1 MSERKFNLKTYQKI
15 DGGVHIDMRLKESR
29 TDKAPDVINEKQLED
44 YRGTEPDVTIE
55 KLLEDKRLGAETEI
69 TEKRLDTHK
78 SKFANKYRNPEAYE
92 GDMNKLEEKRLN
104 SDPVENEK
112 YETASE
118 VPKQFRWWE
127 GVKSPDGLKVA
138 KTAAKKNKEWED
150 PVEKAEEL
158 SFDKERW
165 RDVQEPSEELTEK
178 LPPIDPDNA
187 DDFQIEEI
195 NKPKEIKEPSGMSSM
210 TIQKE
215 KYLYN
220 PQNPILNGVYMVL
233 AFDPETYSY
242 EEEIKRAALETVLNR
257 DPSLSGLISA
267 DDFGKIDTSGL
278 EGKVVLRAVGEE
290 FGPVAEKHNNPVPA
304 APSSSF
310 IKPTNVEEEPEVEE
324 VNYEEK
330 TIDGTPMAIGKIRV
344 RDEIT
349 DENRASIIEKI
360 VSLVH
365 EKHPRVDLEE
375 DSLDLTNIDQ
385 GEVRYLVGVK
395 NESVLEMSAS
405 NDFDIVVKSAVSKK
419 N

>member
-1 MSERKFNLKTYQKI
+1 MSKGKFNLKTYQKI

-29 TDKAPDVINEKQLED
+29 TDKAPDVINEKQLEG

-92 GDMNKLEEKRLN
+92 GDINKLEEQRLN
-104 SDPVENEK
+104 GDPVEKEK
-112 YETASE
+112 YESASE
-118 VPKQFRWWE
+118 VPKQLRWWE
-127 GVKSPDGLKVA
+127 SVKSPDGLKVA
-138 KTAAKKNKEWED
+138 KTAARKNKEWED
-150 PVEKAEEL
+150 PVEKVEEL

-165 RDVQEPSEELTEK
+165 RDVEDPIEELVED
-178 LPPIDPDNA
+178 PPQIDPDNI
-187 DDFQIEEI
+187 DDFKVEEI
-195 NKPKEIKEPSGMSSM
+195 NKPKEIKEPSISSM

-215 KYLYN
+215 KYLHN
-220 PQNPILNGVYMVL
+220 PQNPTLNGVYMVL
-233 AFDPETYSY
+233 SFDPETYSY
-242 EEEIKRAALETVLNR
+242 EEEIKQAALDKVLGRN
-257 DPSLSGLISA
+257 PSLSGLIST
-267 DDFGKIDTSGL
+267 DDFGKIDTSG
-278 EGKVVLRAVGEE
+278 EKGKVVLRAAGEE
-290 FGPVAEKHNNPVPA
+290 FGPIAARYNNPVVE
-304 APSSSF
+304 APVSSF
-310 IKPTNVEEEPEVEE
+310 VKPTNIEEPEVEE

-360 VSLVH
+360 VNLVH

-395 NESVLEMSAS
+395 SENVMEMSAS
-405 NDFDIVVKSAVSKK
+405 NDFDIIVESAASKK